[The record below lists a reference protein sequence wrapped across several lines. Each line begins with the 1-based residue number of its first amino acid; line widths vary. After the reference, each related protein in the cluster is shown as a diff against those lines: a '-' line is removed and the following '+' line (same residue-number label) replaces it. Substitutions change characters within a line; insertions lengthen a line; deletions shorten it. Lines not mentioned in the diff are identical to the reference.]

1 MFYKQQP
8 VVVVEAG
15 VLLSKIQF
23 PDGEETHVK
32 TADLTESAKRT
43 YKTQPVK
50 SAYALYEG
58 NEPIFD
64 APFIAAEKEPLV
76 LALLDA
82 VAVAQGQLVVSS
94 GPESREKVLAELKAA
109 GIENPDGFVRV
120 SPNGHDVKYDLFI
133 PDPKVPD
140 IDKALGIFL
149 NPHRL
154 SGTGLYQ
161 ISRKDYIVRLLDK
174 VHILAIEDTLTPAE

>member
-1 MFYKQQP
+1 MFYKQQS

-23 PDGEETHVK
+23 PDGEETYVR
-32 TADLTESAKRT
+32 TENLTESSKRA

-58 NEPIFD
+58 NEAIFD
-64 APFIAAEKEPLV
+64 APFVAPAKDFV
-76 LALLDA
+76 ALALLDA
-82 VAVAQGQLVVSS
+82 HVIKYGQLVVSS
-94 GPESREKVLAELKAA
+94 GPESLAKAHGELEWA
-109 GIENPDGFVRV
+109 GIRNAEGFVRT

-154 SGTGLYQ
+154 NSTGLYQ

-174 VHILAIEDTLTPAE
+174 VHILAIEETLNPAQ